1 MTDEQI
7 DHMVERFL
15 TWKLP
20 EDFEPDGGIS
30 FRKKTIGG
38 DGWEETYK
46 PVGTNL
52 LNARQ
57 AEAMVCHMLSGL
69 PASSG
74 TGYPASE
81 FQLGDDVYL
90 SPRESGGERTGK
102 VVGYV
107 TFSDKSMGY
116 CVSHLDPQV
125 RLPRL
130 SVFRAFEIRK
140 YDLPSCLSF

>member
-7 DHMVERFL
+7 KHLVERFL
-15 TWKLP
+15 AWPLP
-20 EDFEPDGGIS
+20 DDFAPDGGIV
-30 FRKKTIGG
+30 FQQQAMHINGQTI
-38 DGWEETYK
+38 TRK

-52 LNARQ
+52 LNYSQ
-57 AEAMVCHMLSGL
+57 AEAMVHHMLEDL
-69 PASSG
+69 PTPSSAE
-74 TGYPASE
+74 YPEGE
-81 FQLGDDVYL
+81 FQFGDDVYL